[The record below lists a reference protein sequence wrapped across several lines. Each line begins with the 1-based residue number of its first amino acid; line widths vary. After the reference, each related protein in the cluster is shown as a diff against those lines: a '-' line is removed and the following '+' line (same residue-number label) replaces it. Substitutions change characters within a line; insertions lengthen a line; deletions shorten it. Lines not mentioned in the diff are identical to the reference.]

1 MPYLQQ
7 FGLTRHP
14 FDITPNRDLFFPDAH
29 QQVLA
34 ALTYALARG
43 EGIIKVVGEVGTG
56 KTLLCRMLLQ
66 TIVDRAEVAFIT
78 APRNDPDAIAHMVC
92 REFGVTP
99 KTGEDP
105 YTALAPHLMKIRQS
119 GKSAIL
125 VLDEAQALDRTGLE
139 TVRLLSNFE
148 TDDAKLLQIVL
159 FGQPELDQLL
169 RQHDLRQLSQRISFG
184 FKTGPFDPDLSARY
198 IQHRIDCCTEMPK
211 PHRIFAPAALKLVA
225 KESGGIPRLLNILAD
240 RAMLAA
246 YSEGAAQVTVR
257 HVRRARA
264 ETNWWPAGQSLF
276 ARLLGRFRAGAA
288 AFRVP
293 AEA

>member
-7 FGLTRHP
+7 FGLTRQP

-29 QQVLA
+29 QQILA

-99 KTGEDP
+99 AAGEDP

-125 VLDEAQALDRTGLE
+125 VLDEAQALDRRGLE

-159 FGQPELDQLL
+159 FGQPELDALL

-184 FKTGPFDPDLSARY
+184 FTTGPFDAETAARY
-198 IQHRIDCCTEMPK
+198 IQHRIDRCTEQPK
-211 PHRIFAPAALKLVA
+211 PHKIFAAAALRQVA
-225 KESGGIPRLLNILAD
+225 KESRGIPRLVNILAD
-240 RAMLAA
+240 RSLLAA
-246 YSEGAAQVTVR
+246 YSEGAMQVTAR
-257 HVRRARA
+257 HVVRARA
-264 ETNWWPAGQSLF
+264 ETNWWTAKRSPI
-276 ARLLGRFRAGAA
+276 ARLLGQLRAGGAG
-288 AFRVP
+288 FRVP
-293 AEA
+293 LQA

>member
-7 FGLTRHP
+7 FGLSRQP

-78 APRNDPDAIAHMVC
+78 APRNDPDAIARMVC
-92 REFGVTP
+92 REFNVTP
-99 KTGEDP
+99 AEGEDP

-125 VLDEAQALDRTGLE
+125 VLDEAQALDRRGLE

-184 FKTGPFDPDLSARY
+184 FTTGPFDAETAARY
-198 IQHRIDCCTEMPK
+198 IQHRIDRCTEQPK
-211 PHRIFAPAALKLVA
+211 PHKIFAPAALRQVA
-225 KESGGIPRLLNILAD
+225 KESRGIPRLVNILAD

-246 YSEGAAQVTVR
+246 YSEGATQVTTR
-257 HVRRARA
+257 HVLRARA
-264 ETNWWPAGQSLF
+264 ETNWWTAKQSRLSH
-276 ARLLGRFRAGAA
+276 LLGRFRAGAA

-293 AEA
+293 MQA